1 MKPGT
6 PVLRSTRLL
15 DQLRERIRYLHYSL
29 STEKVC
35 LHWVRFFVRWHGRNG
50 EMRHL
55 RDMGAAEAVGGVSLR
70 ASTPRFTSKKHLY
83 RLM

>member
-29 STEKVC
+29 STEKAY
-35 LHWVRFFVRWHGRNG
+35 LHWVRFSFGGMVATAN
-50 EMRHL
+50 
-55 RDMGAAEAVGGVSLR
+55 AASACRGCS
-70 ASTPRFTSKKHLY
+70 
-83 RLM
+83 

>member
-29 STEKVC
+29 STENAY
-35 LHWVRFFVRWHGRNG
+35 LHWVRYFI
-50 EMRHL
+50 L
-55 RDMGAAEAVGGVSLR
+55 RQGQPIGFIGIRRLSGSFGCGSSAARQG
-70 ASTPRFTSKKHLY
+70 
-83 RLM
+83 